1 MRINSAMAEIH
12 FTSHLR
18 NLVPAGPLSAAGA
31 TVGEALTNL
40 FAAQPHVRGYV
51 LDDHGG
57 LRKHV
62 CIFADGERL
71 AHEGALTRKIGPD
84 SKLYVM
90 QALSGG

>member
-1 MRINSAMAEIH
+1 MAEIH

-18 NLVPAGPLSAAGA
+18 NLVPDGPLSAAGA
-31 TVGEALTNL
+31 TVGEALANVL
-40 FAAQPHVRGYV
+40 AEQPQVRGYV
-51 LDDHGG
+51 LDDRGD

-71 AHEGALTRKIGPD
+71 AHHGALARHIGPD
-84 SKLYVM
+84 TKLYVM

>member
-1 MRINSAMAEIH
+1 MAEIY

-18 NLVPAGPLSAAGA
+18 NIVPGGPLSAAGA
-31 TVGEALTNL
+31 TVGEALMNIL
-40 FAAQPHVRGYV
+40 AEQPHVRAYV
-51 LDDHGG
+51 LDDRGE

-62 CIFADGERL
+62 CIFADGVRL
-71 AHEGALTRKIGPD
+71 DRDSALARRIGPD

>member
-1 MRINSAMAEIH
+1 VAEIH

-18 NLVPAGPLSAAGA
+18 NLVPEGPLSATGA

-40 FAAQPHVRGYV
+40 FVAQPQVRGYV
-51 LDDHGG
+51 LDDRGA
-57 LRKHV
+57 LRQHV

-71 AHEGALTRKIGPD
+71 ARDSALTRSIRPD